1 MGAILQNWL
10 VITVLLAYLAG
21 CLAVGRHFQK
31 RAARGVADYY
41 VAKRQ
46 IPGWV
51 VSLAFFSTFAST
63 NTYIGQA
70 GQAFAAGLSWAWV
83 GVFWTICCMAS
94 WLLLGPR
101 LRNQTAGL
109 RSLTIPDYFDYRYQ
123 SPLSKATRVLAAAT
137 VLFATIWYM
146 AGIAK
151 GCAHLLESTVSM
163 PYAAGAFIIIAATCV
178 YTVQGGMYGVLWT
191 DAIQGVMM
199 FVVAIVMA
207 AIPFIYAG
215 GPTELMA
222 RISNT
227 THVTAAG
234 APIGDGLVT
243 FCSLVSFT
251 YVLGI
256 GLSVG
261 MKMVSEPRCLVRFYS
276 VDNARGMRFAM
287 IWTPVFLGISLICVM
302 GLGALVHGMASEEE
316 AAYLIT
322 HTDEVI
328 GFMLAKFDS
337 PLVSAVCITGL
348 FAAGMSSLASV
359 MLIVGTSAV
368 GDMWNVWRPMAAD
381 KIVNR
386 TKIAIVVYCV
396 LVFVVTIF
404 PPAGIVEL
412 TSFSGAVFSASFFPA
427 LFGGL
432 YLRWGTGHG
441 AFWSMLLGMT
451 ATIGWRFGI
460 RFVVPGLADVH
471 EIIPAFC
478 LSAVAYVV
486 ISRMTSG
493 HRPSQTHLD
502 KLFDAS
508 G

>member
-1 MGAILQNWL
+1 MATILENWPILAVL
-10 VITVLLAYLAG
+10 VAYLLG
-21 CLAVGRHFQK
+21 CLAIGRYFEK
-31 RAARGVADYY
+31 RAARGAADFY

-83 GVFWTICCMAS
+83 GVFWTIFCMVS

-109 RSLTIPDYFDYRYQ
+109 RSLTIPDYFDFRYQ
-123 SPLSKATRVLAAAT
+123 SPLSKATRLLAAAT
-137 VLFATIWYM
+137 VVFATIWYM

-151 GCAHLLESTVSM
+151 GCAHLLESVLGI
-163 PYAAGAFIIIAATCV
+163 PYGWGALILIVFTCL
-178 YTVQGGMYGVLWT
+178 YTVQGGMYSVLWT

-199 FVVAIVMA
+199 FAVAILMA
-207 AIPFIYAG
+207 AIPFIYVG

-222 RISNT
+222 RISNV
-227 THVTAAG
+227 THVTAS
-234 APIGDGLVT
+234 GDPMGNGLVT

-276 VDNARGMRFAM
+276 VDNADGMRFAM
-287 IWTPVFLGISLICVM
+287 VWTPIFLGISLICVM
-302 GLGALVHGMASEEE
+302 GLGALVHAMATEQE
-316 AAYLIT
+316 AAYLIN
-322 HTDEVI
+322 HTDEVV
-328 GFMLAKFDS
+328 GFMLAKFDN
-337 PLVSAVCITGL
+337 PAVSAICITGL

-359 MLIVGTSAV
+359 MLIVGTSIV
-368 GDMWNVWRPMAAD
+368 GDIWNVVRPMAAS
-381 KIVNR
+381 KIVTR
-386 TKIAIVVYCV
+386 TRLAIVAYCGLVY
-396 LVFVVTIF
+396 VVTIF

-412 TSFSGAVFSASFFPA
+412 TSFSGAVFAAGFFPA
-427 LFGGL
+427 VFGGL

-441 AFWSMLLGMT
+441 AFWSMLIGM
-451 ATIGWRFGI
+451 ATTIIWRFGI
-460 RFVVPGLADVH
+460 RFNVPGLQDVH

-478 LSAVAYVV
+478 LSLVAYLA
-486 ISRMTSG
+486 ISRMTSRY
-493 HRPSQTHLD
+493 RPTDAHLD
-502 KLFDAS
+502 KLFSTS

>member
-1 MGAILQNWL
+1 M
-10 VITVLLAYLAG
+10 
-21 CLAVGRHFQK
+21 
-31 RAARGVADYY
+31 
-41 VAKRQ
+41 
-46 IPGWV
+46 
-51 VSLAFFSTFAST
+51 
-63 NTYIGQA
+63 
-70 GQAFAAGLSWAWV
+70 
-83 GVFWTICCMAS
+83 
-94 WLLLGPR
+94 
-101 LRNQTAGL
+101 
-109 RSLTIPDYFDYRYQ
+109 
-123 SPLSKATRVLAAAT
+123 
-137 VLFATIWYM
+137 
-146 AGIAK
+146 
-151 GCAHLLESTVSM
+151 
-163 PYAAGAFIIIAATCV
+163 
-178 YTVQGGMYGVLWT
+178 
-191 DAIQGVMM
+191 
-199 FVVAIVMA
+199 
-207 AIPFIYAG
+207 
-215 GPTELMA
+215 
-222 RISNT
+222 
-227 THVTAAG
+227 
-234 APIGDGLVT
+234 GDGLVT

-261 MKMVSEPRCLVRFYS
+261 MKMVAEPRCLVRFYS

-302 GLGALVHGMASEEE
+302 GLGALVHGMASEQE
-316 AAYLIT
+316 AAYLIG

-368 GDMWNVWRPMAAD
+368 GDMWNVWRPMAAG

-386 TKIAIVVYCV
+386 TKIAIVAYCV
-396 LVFVVTIF
+396 LVFAVTIF

-432 YLRWGTGHG
+432 YVRWGTGHG

-460 RFVVPGLADVH
+460 RFAVPGLADVH

-486 ISRMTSG
+486 ISRMTSR
-493 HRPSQTHLD
+493 HRPSQPHLN